1 MNDEINNTEQQ
12 TNNELLN
19 TINKDEFELRERRL
33 KLIYKILYLFAAVFL
48 IIFLKATKIL
58 DENFSEAKN
67 AIPLYSFFLSFLSIS
82 LMYIIYYIF
91 SELKCMKINE
101 SIKAEDKQQAD
112 KDFENIGIVLSISL
126 LFSIIL
132 FSSETCKTIFKVNFI
147 LMLLVELS
155 IIIIAIAYFLFKFKK
170 GKNEKAKKK
179 YSLSII
185 VIISTILAYL
195 IFTLAFTAT
204 PTV

>member
-12 TNNELLN
+12 TNDEILN
-19 TINKDEFELRERRL
+19 TIDKDEFELRERRL
-33 KLIYKILYLFAAVFL
+33 KLVYKILYIFAISLGVTSLIAVKY
-48 IIFLKATKIL
+48 I
-58 DENFSEAKN
+58 DKN
-67 AIPLYSFFLSFLSIS
+67 PVEVKSAIPLFCFLLSFLIVS
-82 LMYIIYYIF
+82 LIYIIYYIF

>member
-1 MNDEINNTEQQ
+1 MNNKIDSTEQK
-12 TNNELLN
+12 TNDELLN
-19 TINKDEFELRERRL
+19 SINKDEFELRERRL
-33 KLIYKILYLFAAVFL
+33 KLVYKILYIFAISLGVISLIAVKY
-48 IIFLKATKIL
+48 I
-58 DENFSEAKN
+58 DKN
-67 AIPLYSFFLSFLSIS
+67 PVEIKSSIPLFCFLLSFLSVS
-82 LMYIIYYIF
+82 LIYIIYYIF

-112 KDFENIGIVLSISL
+112 KDFENIGIVLSISF
-126 LFSIIL
+126 LFSAIL

-147 LMLLVELS
+147 LMLLVLLS
-155 IIIIAIAYFLFKFKK
+155 IIIIAIAYFFFKFKK
-170 GKNEKAKKK
+170 EKNEKMKKK

-204 PTV
+204 LTV

>member
-1 MNDEINNTEQQ
+1 
-12 TNNELLN
+12 
-19 TINKDEFELRERRL
+19 
-33 KLIYKILYLFAAVFL
+33 
-48 IIFLKATKIL
+48 
-58 DENFSEAKN
+58 
-67 AIPLYSFFLSFLSIS
+67 
-82 LMYIIYYIF
+82 
-91 SELKCMKINE
+91 MKINE

-204 PTV
+204 LTV

>member
-12 TNNELLN
+12 TNDELLN
-19 TINKDEFELRERRL
+19 TIDKDEFELRERRL
-33 KLIYKILYLFAAVFL
+33 KLVYKILYIFAISWGV
-48 IIFLKATKIL
+48 IFLNAVKYIN
-58 DENFSEAKN
+58 ENPVEIKST
-67 AIPLYSFFLSFLSIS
+67 IPLFCFLLSFLIVS
-82 LMYIIYYIF
+82 LIYIIYYIF

-204 PTV
+204 LTV